1 MGLSSMQSAVTCGV
15 NVVDISVLNYDDDE
29 INVQDMMAT
38 INDSDCTVIDIISSH
53 LILNHH
59 YNITLN
65 VSNSA
70 GSNTLNLTLSK
81 L

>member
-1 MGLSSMQSAVTCGV
+1 M
-15 NVVDISVLNYDDDE
+15 DISVLNYDEEE
-29 INVQDMMAT
+29 INMQDMIVT
-38 INDSDCTVIDIISSH
+38 VNDSDRTIIEITSSS
-53 LILNHH
+53 LILNRH

-70 GSNTLNLTLSK
+70 GSSNINLTLSR

>member
-1 MGLSSMQSAVTCGV
+1 MQSAVTCGV
-15 NVVDISVLNYDDDE
+15 NVVDISVLNFDDDE
-29 INVQDMMAT
+29 INVQDVIAT
-38 INDSDCTVIDIISSH
+38 VNDSDRTVIEIISSY
-53 LILNHH
+53 LMLNRH

-70 GSNTLNLTLSK
+70 GSNTLNLILSK

>member
-1 MGLSSMQSAVTCGV
+1 MQSAVTCGV
-15 NVVDISVLNYDDDE
+15 KVVDISVLNYDDDE
-29 INVQDMMAT
+29 INIQDMMAT
-38 INDSDCTVIDIISSH
+38 VNDSDCTVIEIISSY
-53 LILNHH
+53 LILNRH

-70 GSNTLNLTLSK
+70 GSDTISLTLSK